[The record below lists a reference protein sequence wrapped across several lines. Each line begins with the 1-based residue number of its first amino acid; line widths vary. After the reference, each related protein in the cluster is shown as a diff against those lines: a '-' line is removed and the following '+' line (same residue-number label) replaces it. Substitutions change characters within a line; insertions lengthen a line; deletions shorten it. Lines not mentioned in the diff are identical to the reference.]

1 MKEAEG
7 EAGGAGILYLIL
19 LPQGVYLFSTLQAM
33 GKGTEIHSYRYI
45 TLVRESFDYINVY
58 DKKNEHI

>member
-19 LPQGVYLFSTLQAM
+19 LPQGVYLFRTIQD
-33 GKGTEIHSYRYI
+33 KEKRYRD
-45 TLVRESFDYINVY
+45 SFTQIQYPDGRKI
-58 DKKNEHI
+58 